1 MLRVTRKTH
10 FTFALL
16 VLLSLLVL
24 GQWFSMLPAQI
35 LYGEGQLGSEVY
47 SDLISKKVGDLIR
60 VVVVQNAQANQN
72 MQSARNRS
80 AKLDA
85 ATEIPAGAGFLSPIP
100 TGAGSAS
107 LSGQTQKS
115 GSRSTSRQTSFVAT
129 VTATI
134 VEVLENGNLR
144 ISGTQQTAIDDQET
158 EIFVEGIVRPLD
170 IAPDN
175 SIISTA
181 LAEANIRYVA
191 PRSAVQKQGPIVRV
205 ITFPFRFVGSLL
217 GLLF

>member
-1 MLRVTRKTH
+1 MLKAKEKPSV
-10 FTFALL
+10 FIFLL
-16 VLLSLLVL
+16 LFWAS
-24 GQWFSMLPAQI
+24 GQWFAVVSAQV
-35 LYGEGQLGSEVY
+35 LYREGQLGSEVY
-47 SDLISKKVGDLIR
+47 SDLVSKKVGDLIR
-60 VVVVQNAQANQN
+60 VVVVQSAQANQN

-85 ATEIPAGAGFLSPIP
+85 ATAIPAGAGFLSPIP

-115 GSRSTSRQTSFVAT
+115 GSRSTSRQTSFIAT
-129 VTATI
+129 ITATI
-134 VEVLENGNLR
+134 VEVMENGNLR

-158 EIFVEGIVRPLD
+158 EIFVEGIVRPMD
-170 IAPDN
+170 IGPDN
-175 SIISTA
+175 SIVSTS

-191 PRSAVQKQGPIVRV
+191 PRSAVQRQGPIVRV
-205 ITFPFRFVGSLL
+205 VTFPFRFIGSLL

>member
-1 MLRVTRKTH
+1 MLKAKQKPSI
-10 FTFALL
+10 FIFLL
-16 VLLSLLVL
+16 LFWAS
-24 GQWFSMLPAQI
+24 GQWFAVVSAQV
-35 LYGEGQLGSEVY
+35 LYREGQLGSEVY
-47 SDLISKKVGDLIR
+47 SDLVSKKVGDLIR
-60 VVVVQNAQANQN
+60 VVVVQSAQANQN

-115 GSRSTSRQTSFVAT
+115 GSRSTSRQTSFIAT
-129 VTATI
+129 ITATI
-134 VEVLENGNLR
+134 VEVMENGNLR

-170 IAPDN
+170 IGPDN
-175 SIISTA
+175 SIVSTS

-191 PRSAVQKQGPIVRV
+191 PRSAVQRQGPIVRV
-205 ITFPFRFVGSLL
+205 VTFPFRFIGSLL

>member
-1 MLRVTRKTH
+1 MLKAKQKPSIFV
-10 FTFALL
+10 FLL
-16 VLLSLLVL
+16 LFWAS
-24 GQWFSMLPAQI
+24 GQWFAVISAQV
-35 LYGEGQLGSEVY
+35 LYREGQLGSEVY
-47 SDLISKKVGDLIR
+47 SDLVSKKVGDLIR

-115 GSRSTSRQTSFVAT
+115 GSRSTSRQTSFI
-129 VTATI
+129 ATI
-134 VEVLENGNLR
+134 TASVVEVMENGNLR
-144 ISGTQQTAIDDQET
+144 IAGTQQTAIDDQET

-170 IAPDN
+170 IGPDN
-175 SIISTA
+175 SIVSTS
-181 LAEANIRYVA
+181 LAEANIRYIA

-205 ITFPFRFVGSLL
+205 VTFPFRFIGSLL

>member
-1 MLRVTRKTH
+1 MLKAKEKPSV
-10 FTFALL
+10 FIFLL
-16 VLLSLLVL
+16 LFWAS
-24 GQWFSMLPAQI
+24 GQWFAVVSAQV
-35 LYGEGQLGSEVY
+35 LYREGQLGSEVY
-47 SDLISKKVGDLIR
+47 SDLVSKKVGDLIR

-115 GSRSTSRQTSFVAT
+115 GSRSTSRQTSFIAT
-129 VTATI
+129 ITATI
-134 VEVLENGNLR
+134 VEVMENGNLR
-144 ISGTQQTAIDDQET
+144 ISGTQQTAIDDQEK
-158 EIFVEGIVRPLD
+158 EIIVEGFVRPLD
-170 IAPDN
+170 IGPDN
-175 SIISTA
+175 SIVSTS

-191 PRSAVQKQGPIVRV
+191 PRSAVQRQGPIVRV
-205 ITFPFRFVGSLL
+205 VTFPFRFIGSLL

>member
-1 MLRVTRKTH
+1 MLKAKQKPSILV
-10 FTFALL
+10 FLL
-16 VLLSLLVL
+16 LFWAS
-24 GQWFSMLPAQI
+24 GQWFAVISAQV
-35 LYGEGQLGSEVY
+35 LYREGLLGSEVY
-47 SDLISKKVGDLIR
+47 SDLVSRKVGDLIR

-72 MQSARNRS
+72 MQSAKNRS

-115 GSRSTSRQTSFVAT
+115 GSRSTSRQTSFIAT
-129 VTATI
+129 ITASI
-134 VEVLENGNLR
+134 VEVMENGNLR
-144 ISGTQQTAIDDQET
+144 IAGTQQTAIDDQET

-170 IAPDN
+170 ISPDN
-175 SIISTA
+175 SIVSTS
-181 LAEANIRYVA
+181 LAEANIRYIA

-205 ITFPFRFVGSLL
+205 FTFPFRFIGSLL